1 VTRIA
6 VAHYPEGAGH
16 ATRMAA
22 VANELRDRGASVEFA
37 GGGPGTDFA
46 RMHGYD
52 PCQPT
57 VVDYIGDYQDGGS
70 LLDVLRNSVPDTVRR
85 IRDFVGW
92 IRRVDPDAVVTDDMF
107 AGIAAGV
114 TGTPLFVT
122 THNAAALYEGS
133 VERFFTRLWTRY
145 QCAASRVFLLPAVWP
160 PLADGP
166 GCVVRI
172 PPIALE
178 AGDETAREES
188 GPADP
193 GVVVVPSHYSGGD
206 ADLADRIAEDHDVTR
221 VGGDDWEPVPAMVPV
236 LRRAEAV
243 VCAGYSTIMEAAV
256 AGTPCVVYP
265 HTDEQRGV
273 GRVLSRNAVEGFHVV
288 DSPDSV
294 VSILDDPAPPEPRD
308 NGAPVAARAILERL

>member
-1 VTRIA
+1 MTSVA

-16 ATRMAA
+16 ATRMTA
-22 VANELRDRGASVEFA
+22 VANELRERGVAVHLA

-52 PCQPT
+52 PYEPT

-70 LLDVLRNSVPDTVRR
+70 LLDVVTNSVPDSVRR
-85 IRDFVGW
+85 VVDYARW
-92 IRRVDPDAVVTDDMF
+92 LRRVDPDGVVTDDMF
-107 AGIAAGV
+107 AGIAAGA
-114 TGTPLFVT
+114 TGTPLVFL
-122 THNAAALYEGS
+122 THNAAALYEGT
-133 VERFFTRLWTRY
+133 VERVFTRLWNRF
-145 QCAASRVFLLPAVWP
+145 QCAASRVFLFPAVWP

-172 PPIALE
+172 PPVALD
-178 AGDETAREES
+178 GDPDA

-193 GVVVVPSHYSGGD
+193 GVVVVPSHYSGGET
-206 ADLADRIAEDHDVTR
+206 DLAARISAAGYHVTR
-221 VGGDDWEPVPAMVPV
+221 VGGDDWDPVPALLPV

-273 GRVLSRNAVEGFHVV
+273 GRVLERNAVAGFHVV
-288 DSPDSV
+288 DGAGEAVEALSDPV
-294 VSILDDPAPPEPRD
+294 APAPRE
-308 NGAPVAARAILERL
+308 NGAPVAARAVLERL